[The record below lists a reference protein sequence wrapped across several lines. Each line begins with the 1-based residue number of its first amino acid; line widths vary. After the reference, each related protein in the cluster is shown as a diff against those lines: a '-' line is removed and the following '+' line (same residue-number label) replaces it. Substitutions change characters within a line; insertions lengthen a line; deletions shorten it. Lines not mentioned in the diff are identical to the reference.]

1 MVQTRLG
8 GTCSMDPYIYALY
21 SLIYLILFLWGLKA
35 SIKFGILRWMNV
47 LLLVTFGLVYDNL
60 ILAFGSLIG
69 EGSFLKTMNL
79 LRFWFHALFTPLLII
94 FSWAAASEA
103 IAIAWLKGRGG
114 LLFAGFLTLS
124 MVISELVQNTVGL
137 ELEPDRSYGVLSYD
151 SSGSH
156 GPPIMIIGV
165 TAALLIAGI
174 ILWKKRKWKWMA
186 IGVILMGI
194 GSAVP
199 FPLESDAA
207 TNGFEL
213 ILLISLWATKA
224 FLENNQAVKK
234 A

>member
-1 MVQTRLG
+1 
-8 GTCSMDPYIYALY
+8 
-21 SLIYLILFLWGLKA
+21 
-35 SIKFGILRWMNV
+35 
-47 LLLVTFGLVYDNL
+47 LV
-60 ILAFGSLIG
+60 SCP
-69 EGSFLKTMNL
+69 
-79 LRFWFHALFTPLLII
+79 FHPLLIV
-94 FSWAAASEA
+94 FSWAAASE
-103 IAIAWLKGRGG
+103 AIAWLKGRGG

-124 MVISELVQNTVGL
+124 MVISELVQNTIGL

-165 TAALLIAGI
+165 TAALLIACI

-186 IGVILMGI
+186 SGVTLMGI

>member
-1 MVQTRLG
+1 
-8 GTCSMDPYIYALY
+8 MDPYIYALY

-35 SIKFGILRWMNV
+35 SIKYGFFRWMNV

-60 ILAFGSLIG
+60 ILAFGSMIG
-69 EGSFLKTMNL
+69 EGSFLKNMNL
-79 LRFWFHALFTPLLII
+79 LRFWFHALFTPLLIM
-94 FSWAAASEA
+94 FSWAAASETA
-103 IAIAWLKGRGG
+103 TSWLKGRGG
-114 LLFAGFLTLS
+114 LLVAGFLTLA
-124 MVISELVQNTVGL
+124 MVISELVQNTIGL
-137 ELEPDRSYGVLSYD
+137 KLEPDHSYGVLSYE

-174 ILWKKRKWKWMA
+174 TLWKKRKWKWMA

-199 FPLESDAA
+199 IPLESDAA

-213 ILLISLWATKA
+213 ILLISLWATQT
-224 FLENNQAVKK
+224 FLEKNQAVKV

>member
-1 MVQTRLG
+1 
-8 GTCSMDPYIYALY
+8 MDPYIYALY

-35 SIKFGILRWMNV
+35 SIKSGFFRWMNV
-47 LLLVTFGLVYDNL
+47 LLLVTFGLIYDNL
-60 ILAFGSLIG
+60 VLALGGMIG
-69 EGSFLKTMNL
+69 EGAFLKNMNF
-79 LRFWFHALFTPLLII
+79 LRFWFHAIFTPLLII
-94 FSWAAASEA
+94 FSWAAASKTNLS
-103 IAIAWLKGRGG
+103 WLKGRGG
-114 LLFAGFLTLS
+114 LLFAGFLTVA
-124 MVISELVQNTVGL
+124 MVISELVQNTIDL
-137 ELEPDRSYGVLSYD
+137 KLEPDRSFGVLSYE
-151 SSGSH
+151 SAGSH

-199 FPLESDAA
+199 FPVESDAA

-224 FLENNQAVKK
+224 FLENNQAVNE